1 MTSLLDSYQ
10 QKVTIYHEEVT
21 MLKQQ
26 LSYKDK
32 EMDSMRL
39 QLKNLRRGRS
49 HDRDFSKR
57 VSNNNNNS
65 VENSSGSDES
75 SDSDRKVRSSSVEL
89 SDTLTRQAEIN
100 SDEVRLL
107 RNKISRLQ
115 DDLAYVSQV
124 GLKKN
129 TTTLIYCR
137 KCCSVGF
144 YASVFL

>member
-1 MTSLLDSYQ
+1 
-10 QKVTIYHEEVT
+10 

-39 QLKNLRRGRS
+39 QLKNLKRGRS
-49 HDRDFSKR
+49 HDRDLTKR
-57 VSNNNNNS
+57 LSNNS

-89 SDTLTRQAEIN
+89 NDTLTRQAEIN

-124 GLKKN
+124 GS
-129 TTTLIYCR
+129 TTALYWR
-137 KCCSVGF
+137 F
-144 YASVFL
+144 FLY